1 MRFGRC
7 SPKVIVG
14 VSKFWPQNSKVVGV
28 FTDVEDGV
36 VESVVDS
43 WVTADSSATAWQQQ
57 FHQSGDKLDLFGH
70 SFESVYSKFIVV
82 CCRQLLWQTHLTL
95 WSILPLAIFVT
106 LLKKSIIIVILC
118 CSCWWTKQC
127 RITIDLGL
135 LCWVSGDP
143 LGPSMIINKQSTI
156 RMNWTNLSQN

>member
-7 SPKVIVG
+7 SPKV
-14 VSKFWPQNSKVVGV
+14 SKFWLQNSKVVDV

-36 VESVVDS
+36 LETIVDS

-57 FHQSGDKLDLFGH
+57 FHQSGDKFDLLGH

-143 LGPSMIINKQSTI
+143 PGHQWLSTNNPQSEWIEPTF
-156 RMNWTNLSQN
+156 SQN

>member
-1 MRFGRC
+1 MMFGRC
-7 SPKVIVG
+7 SLK
-14 VSKFWPQNSKVVGV
+14 VSKFWLQNSKVVDV

-36 VESVVDS
+36 VETIVDS

-143 LGPSMIINKQSTI
+143 PSHQWLSTNNTVFTI